1 MASVRG
7 LKYPLEVV
15 DGNLAVSSDL
25 VSVED
30 QIISVLETIP
40 FERVMRA
47 NYGFDPGIFDTLEPN
62 AINSRIYEQII
73 QEVPLVTA
81 LEVTG
86 NISNADGG
94 LYQVTIKYA
103 VDGIPQPPLELS
115 LSI

>member
-15 DGNLAVSSDL
+15 DGNLAISTDL
-25 VSVED
+25 VSIED

>member
-15 DGNLAVSSDL
+15 DGNLAISSDL